1 MEEQARELRELLGR
15 KEEQRQLK
23 EMYDEFDRQEE
34 QDKTELKELREEM
47 ELITRL
53 LDSFGVPK
61 TDRKVKLSVYE
72 RIQIGLKMRLY
83 A

>member
-15 KEEQRQLK
+15 DEEQKQLK
-23 EMYDEFDRQEE
+23 EMYDEFDQIEAR
-34 QDKTELKELREEM
+34 DKQELKELREER

-61 TDRKVKLSVYE
+61 TDRKIKLSVYE